1 MSATE
6 SPVRGTTDARTI
18 QGLAGNGRLSAEA
31 GDNALDDRGGL
42 DGRGAALTALLAAV
56 RERRAEFEAQRQI
69 SDDVIEMMK
78 AVGIYRALVARRFGG
93 DEMPP
98 GDFLR
103 LIETI
108 SQADGSA
115 GWVASFGVS
124 AIYLSALPVATLES
138 IYAKGPDVVFA
149 GGIFPPQ
156 KAVRVEGGLEVTGRW
171 SWGSGCTGAAL
182 IGVGIKVEGG
192 GATDRLP
199 RMAVMPRGKV
209 RIVRNWDVNGLK
221 GTGSHDMAV
230 DKVVVPESWT
240 FLRGGPS
247 SLDTP
252 LFRYPPLALAAQVL
266 AVVGLGVARAALDEI
281 VAIAGDRPSI
291 TGAPPLAER
300 PYVQAEIARAEAEF
314 RSARA
319 FFYEVTEQAFATL
332 LAGDPLD
339 LQRRALLRLSASHAA
354 RVGADVAQTAYRVS
368 GTTGIFTAHPIARH
382 FQDALVVPQHTFL
395 SDGTWQSAGRILLGF
410 EATPAFP

>member
-1 MSATE
+1 
-6 SPVRGTTDARTI
+6 
-18 QGLAGNGRLSAEA
+18 
-31 GDNALDDRGGL
+31 
-42 DGRGAALTALLAAV
+42 V

-182 IGVGIKVEGG
+182 IGVGIQVEGG

-199 RMAVMPRGKV
+199 RMAVMPREKV

-300 PYVQAEIARAEAEF
+300 PYLQAEIARAEAEL

-319 FFYEVTEQAFATL
+319 FFYEATEQAFATL

-339 LQRRALLRLSASHAA
+339 LQRRALLRLSGEP
-354 RVGADVAQTAYRVS
+354 RR
-368 GTTGIFTAHPIARH
+368 
-382 FQDALVVPQHTFL
+382 
-395 SDGTWQSAGRILLGF
+395 AGRRGRRPDGLPGLWHDRHLHRPPDRPALPGRARRPAAHVPSGGHLAECRTHPARLRGHAGLSLNGAPHADARELEIL
-410 EATPAFP
+410 ATMTTAAVMQAQGIDLQRLPYETFA